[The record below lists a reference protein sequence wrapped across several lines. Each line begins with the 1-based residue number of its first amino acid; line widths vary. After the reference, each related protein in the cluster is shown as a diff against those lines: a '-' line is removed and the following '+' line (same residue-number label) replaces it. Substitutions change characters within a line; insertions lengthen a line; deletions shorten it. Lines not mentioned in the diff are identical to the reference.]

1 MSQRTRAEHHGPAH
15 PDPWVSAW
23 ALLLRKHGLLGLV
36 DASGADVVRHPSKGA
51 GAPFLDGPLDP
62 RDMHTQGIQT
72 QDAETEQVDVRLVDG
87 PWNRLCHPRF
97 TVRPI
102 PRRGEVP
109 TQLDPVVLEPSDPVW
124 PSGPIRVQL
133 LDLPERFTTL
143 ATTTVAGQFGPVIAT
158 DGRTVVS
165 GLPLRALLA
174 EAHAIAPTATS
185 YLNHIAV
192 PKTYELEQLVVN
204 AIESAVLAAG
214 GSSLR
219 TDVWPSGHRAALTI
233 RHDYDRVCPEPVLR
247 GLLDTYANAGLASTW
262 CFRLD
267 NLEPA
272 HAQMIAASG
281 HEVSLHTTAGDED
294 AFLTEVQELERRTG
308 VRPLGVTA
316 HGGAGSAGYL
326 GQHQLLWAVRA
337 GMRYAELLG
346 RTPLL
351 PFQALSAA
359 DGAVTPLPLVLPN
372 VHSSIDLTTKPD
384 GHRLGDL
391 QKQVPADLALGGHA
405 VVMNHPDIHRDELR
419 TLLAGLPLDHVWL
432 ATLADVAEW
441 SWASRL
447 GGTSSHDNGRWTHR
461 FGSPLPHPAVLRVAG
476 AGAGEV
482 RVPAGET
489 ETVI

>member
-1 MSQRTRAEHHGPAH
+1 MSQRTRAEHHEPAH

-62 RDMHTQGIQT
+62 RDMHTVGIQT

-316 HGGAGSAGYL
+316 HGGAGQWRPPAPETGRRRI
-326 GQHQLLWAVRA
+326 GGVPRAAPAPVGRPGRHAVRRAA
-337 GMRYAELLG
+337 GQDA
-346 RTPLL
+346 TAAL
-351 PFQALSAA
+351 P
-359 DGAVTPLPLVLPN
+359 GAVCGGRGRDATPVGPAQRPQQ
-372 VHSSIDLTTKPD
+372 HRPD
-384 GHRLGDL
+384 DQARRP
-391 QKQVPADLALGGHA
+391 PARR
-405 VVMNHPDIHRDELR
+405 PPE
-419 TLLAGLPLDHVWL
+419 
-432 ATLADVAEW
+432 
-441 SWASRL
+441 
-447 GGTSSHDNGRWTHR
+447 
-461 FGSPLPHPAVLRVAG
+461 AG
-476 AGAGEV
+476 ASGPRPGWPCGGDE
-482 RVPAGET
+482 PP
-489 ETVI
+489 